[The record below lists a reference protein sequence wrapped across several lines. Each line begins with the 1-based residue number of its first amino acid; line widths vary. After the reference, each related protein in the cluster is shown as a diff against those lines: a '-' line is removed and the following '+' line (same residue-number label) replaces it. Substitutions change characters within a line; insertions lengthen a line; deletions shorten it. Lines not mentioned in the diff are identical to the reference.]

1 VLAGRQLA
9 ARCLFV
15 CLSAR
20 LVFVDRYTNTGRAGL
35 VAVDQVLAGLVLA
48 GLVLA
53 GLVLAGLV
61 LAGLVLAG
69 LVLAGL
75 VLAGLVLAGLVLAG
89 LVPWCHGP
97 PARCRGPRALQRK

>member
-69 LVLAGL
+69 LV
-75 VLAGLVLAGLVLAG
+75 
-89 LVPWCHGP
+89 PWCHGP

>member
-1 VLAGRQLA
+1 MLAGRQLA

-69 LVLAGL
+69 LV
-75 VLAGLVLAGLVLAG
+75 
-89 LVPWCHGP
+89 PWCHGP